1 MLVSF
6 SAGTVTSSPGYD
18 RIRALPSFLHLEAP
32 IKSGDSIERT
42 VDLFTNVGSALLMN
56 QDPEAL
62 ARDVQAIRDMEADF
76 SMFELEEHATRLKRP
91 RASSELRDA
100 PTPRVR
106 AFSEHRPELADFSE
120 SRTRAHSE
128 HRPDLAEF
136 PEDRADEQL
145 RAVVVVDPYSTGA
158 CVALECFQ
166 RGFKVISMWSL
177 AATEEVRDPSHQPQ
191 SCRELVYHAQLSEE
205 KTMEETSEAVRQA
218 CGELEL
224 AAVIVGGESGVP
236 LADALSE
243 HLGVRTNGTQIP
255 QRRDKKIQQELVKAA
270 GLRSVRQAGGTRL
283 EDVEEFLR
291 TEQMPVVVKP
301 VESAGSDG
309 VKLCHSEEEA
319 REHFE
324 VLMGAQQ
331 KVGSQGA
338 AVLCQEFLR
347 GQEYVV
353 DHVSMDGVHK
363 TVMIWVYNKRAVN
376 GAAFVYH
383 GMLPVPSDSPEAQV
397 LIPYVRGVLD
407 ALQIRN
413 GPTHGEVMMTPDG
426 PCLVE
431 MNCRAHG
438 GDGAWMP
445 LAQALTGGYSQ
456 VDAAADS
463 FLDAQKFDE
472 LPDRPPSPFL
482 AAGQEV
488 MLVSFAEGKV
498 TSCPGYE
505 RIKALDSFV
514 YLESAIDAG
523 CRIDYTTD
531 LFTNVGSA
539 ILMHT
544 DEAQLRSDIE
554 AIRKMEKDCAL
565 FGLEEHPENLCR
577 PRARSEHVTTM
588 SGIWR

>member
-1 MLVSF
+1 
-6 SAGTVTSSPGYD
+6 
-18 RIRALPSFLHLEAP
+18 
-32 IKSGDSIERT
+32 
-42 VDLFTNVGSALLMN
+42 
-56 QDPEAL
+56 
-62 ARDVQAIRDMEADF
+62 
-76 SMFELEEHATRLKRP
+76 
-91 RASSELRDA
+91 
-100 PTPRVR
+100 
-106 AFSEHRPELADFSE
+106 
-120 SRTRAHSE
+120 
-128 HRPDLAEF
+128 
-136 PEDRADEQL
+136 
-145 RAVVVVDPYSTGA
+145 
-158 CVALECFQ
+158 
-166 RGFKVISMWSL
+166 
-177 AATEEVRDPSHQPQ
+177 
-191 SCRELVYHAQLSEE
+191 
-205 KTMEETSEAVRQA
+205 
-218 CGELEL
+218 
-224 AAVIVGGESGVP
+224 
-236 LADALSE
+236 
-243 HLGVRTNGTQIP
+243 
-255 QRRDKKIQQELVKAA
+255 
-270 GLRSVRQAGGTRL
+270 L

-331 KVGSQGA
+331 KTGSQGA

-347 GQEYVV
+347 GKEYVV

-363 TVMIWVYNKRAVN
+363 TVMIWVYDKRAVN

-407 ALQIRN
+407 ALQIKN

-431 MNCRAHG
+431 MNCRAMG
-438 GDGAWMP
+438 GDGSFMP
-445 LAQALTGGYSQ
+445 LARALTGGYSQ
-456 VDAAADS
+456 VDAAVDS
-463 FLDAQKFDE
+463 FLDAQKFDQ

-482 AAGQEV
+482 AAGQWV
-488 MLVSFAEGKV
+488 LLVSFTEGKV
-498 TSCPGYE
+498 KSCPGYE

-539 ILMHT
+539 ILMHA
-544 DEAQLRSDIE
+544 DEAQLRSDVE

-565 FGLEEHPENLCR
+565 FELEEHPENLCR
-577 PRARSEHVTTM
+577 PRARSEHVTM
-588 SGIWR
+588 ISEIGDEALYGA

>member
-1 MLVSF
+1 VSF
-6 SAGTVTSSPGYD
+6 TAGTVTGLPGYD
-18 RIRALPSFLHLEAP
+18 RIRALPSFLHLEGP
-32 IKSGDSIERT
+32 IKPGDKIERT

-56 QDPEAL
+56 KDPESL

-76 SMFELEEHATRLKRP
+76 SMFELEEHPMRLKRP
-91 RASSELRDA
+91 RANSELRDVST

-106 AFSEHRPELADFSE
+106 AFSENRPDLADFSE
-120 SRTRAHSE
+120 SRSRAYSE
-128 HRPDLAEF
+128 HRPSLAEL
-136 PEDRADEQL
+136 PEDSSDEQV

-166 RGFKVISMWSL
+166 RGFKVISIWSL
-177 AATEEVRDPSHQPQ
+177 AATEELRDPSHQPQ

-205 KTMEETSEAVRQA
+205 KAMEETGEAVRQA
-218 CGELEL
+218 CGEFEL

-283 EDVEEFLR
+283 KDVEEFLR

-338 AVLCQEFLR
+338 AVLCQEFLK
-347 GQEYVV
+347 GKEYVV
-353 DHVSMDGVHK
+353 DHVSRDGVHK
-363 TVMIWVYNKRAVN
+363 TVMVWVYDKRAVN

-383 GMLPVPSDSPEAQV
+383 GMLPVASDSPEAQAV
-397 LIPYVRGVLD
+397 IPYVRGVLD
-407 ALQIRN
+407 ALQIKN

-445 LAQALTGGYSQ
+445 LARALTGGYSQ
-456 VDAAADS
+456 VDAAVDS
-463 FLDAQKFDE
+463 FLDAQQFE
-472 LPDRPPSPFL
+472 QLPDRPPSPFL

-488 MLVSFAEGKV
+488 MLVSFTEGTVK
-498 TSCPGYE
+498 SCPGYE

-539 ILMHT
+539 ILMHR
-544 DEAQLRSDIE
+544 DEAQLRTDVE
-554 AIRKMEKDCAL
+554 TIRNMEKECAL
-565 FGLEEHPENLCR
+565 FELEEKPGNLCR
-577 PRARSEHVTTM
+577 PRARSEHVTMMT
-588 SGIWR
+588 GFWR